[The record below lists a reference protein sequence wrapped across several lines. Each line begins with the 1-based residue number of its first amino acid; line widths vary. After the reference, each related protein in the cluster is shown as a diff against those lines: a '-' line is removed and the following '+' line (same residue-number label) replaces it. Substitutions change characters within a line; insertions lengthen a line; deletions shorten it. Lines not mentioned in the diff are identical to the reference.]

1 MPFLTKENHF
11 YYKSAYFMNQEK
23 IIDLVATIQPHVD
36 QGISTVLYV
45 TSEASTK
52 DLARL
57 YYYAWAKGLKSL
69 YYIRTKNLTVEE
81 CETCSV

>member
-1 MPFLTKENHF
+1 MD
-11 YYKSAYFMNQEK
+11 QEK
-23 IIDLVATIQPHVD
+23 IIDLVAEVQQHID

-52 DLARL
+52 DLVRL
-57 YYYAWAKGLKSL
+57 YYYAWKKGLKSL
-69 YYIRTKNLTVEE
+69 YYVRTKNLNLEE